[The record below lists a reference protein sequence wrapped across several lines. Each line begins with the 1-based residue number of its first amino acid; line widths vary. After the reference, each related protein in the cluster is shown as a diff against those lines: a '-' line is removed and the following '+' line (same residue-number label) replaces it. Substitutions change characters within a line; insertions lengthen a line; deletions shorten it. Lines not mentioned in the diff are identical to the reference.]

1 MKRHLMF
8 GLAAAV
14 ALCGCGR
21 ANEKPGATA
30 NTASDAGGTPVTL
43 IGCLVP
49 GGGGAQA
56 GAVGTSGNTA
66 ANGFTLIDVTTTST
80 PASDTG
86 SASGVSATP
95 NAAGTSGTHA
105 ASPTVDTGTPRSYTL
120 LADRKQDDLQKYSNS
135 QVEVTGVLIAST
147 DTGAGVPDVGA
158 ASAPAGT
165 PATDVQRVR
174 VKGVRQLQGTCNAK
188 TR

>member
-21 ANEKPGATA
+21 ANANRQGATA

-43 IGCLVP
+43 I
-49 GGGGAQA
+49 
-56 GAVGTSGNTA
+56 
-66 ANGFTLIDVTTTST
+66 FTLIDVTTTST

-86 SASGVSATP
+86 AASGVSATP
-95 NAAGTSGTHA
+95 NAAGTSGTRA

-165 PATDVQRVR
+165 P
-174 VKGVRQLQGTCNAK
+174 GVRQLQGTCNAK